1 MVGVRAGGKK
11 RHGIA
16 AVECCRTIA
25 AASTVVWPL
34 IVADRLE
41 IAAKPSTA
49 VEDDRLE
56 RDPRPHAWCVS
67 SRAAFYRSGNGRIN
81 IGDRIRLQRAV
92 NKSLTVVSPNRE
104 SASGAGIDRPIA
116 D

>member
-1 MVGVRAGGKK
+1 
-11 RHGIA
+11 
-16 AVECCRTIA
+16 
-25 AASTVVWPL
+25 VVWPL

-67 SRAAFYRSGNGRIN
+67 SRAAFIVPET
-81 IGDRIRLQRAV
+81 DV
-92 NKSLTVVSPNRE
+92 
-104 SASGAGIDRPIA
+104 
-116 D
+116 